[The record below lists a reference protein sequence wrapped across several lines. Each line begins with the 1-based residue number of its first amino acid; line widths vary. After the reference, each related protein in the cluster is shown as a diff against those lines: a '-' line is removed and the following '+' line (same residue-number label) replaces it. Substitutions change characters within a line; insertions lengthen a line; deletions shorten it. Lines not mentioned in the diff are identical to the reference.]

1 MAFKV
6 VNYVTLP
13 LFKLNENTRH
23 LRFDVPYYVGKVVD
37 DKKEPPTMCKVT
49 DMETGELGEI
59 ILGQILK
66 EKLAEHYPDN
76 GYVGK
81 IFAISKSAPEGSR
94 KYSLFHIAEVQDE
107 PEVEQSDLSGVTAS
121 IVDDEGAVKGKRSKA
136 A

>member
-6 VNYVTLP
+6 INHVTLP
-13 LFKLNENTRH
+13 LFRLDENPRH

-37 DKKEPPTMCKVT
+37 DKKDPPTMCKVT

-66 EKLAEHYPDN
+66 EKLTEHYPND

-81 IFAISKSAPEGSR
+81 IFKISKTAPEGAR
-94 KYSLFHIAEVQDE
+94 KYSLFHIAEVEEE
-107 PEVEQSDLSGVTAS
+107 PEVEQSDVSGATAS
-121 IVDDEGAVKGKRSKA
+121 IVDVEGAVKGKGKKA